1 MTGEPPS
8 ETPRDRRRRLLSLSR
23 RTLFFGLVC
32 AAALI
37 GTSTLAG
44 AASSATSAGKISA
57 SLNMT
62 SFVAFQTGSVKLTYK
77 FPKPVKSFAFR
88 LTWKQGS
95 AWLLVRKG
103 TKHGNF
109 SGQKT
114 ATLNNFFARIT
125 IKVGTYHL
133 DISSSGAHKL
143 IIFKIVP
150 FSGNLTKTSFTV
162 AEAKSIK
169 LTYGFSKLS
178 KSFAYQLAVK
188 QGSKWKVL
196 RNVKRV
202 KKSKRLYFRGVKTAS
217 LESLFGGKAIVV
229 GRYRLII
236 ACAYSSR
243 LLKFKVVNPANP
255 AITIG
260 GSTGSGAGSAGTGG
274 ADFTITGG
282 VGGLAL
288 GQTKP
293 IGLTLTNPHSVPI
306 FVTRLTVAV
315 SADSTPPGC
324 KSASNLQI
332 TQSNASSASSITVP
346 AKASVTLTSAPRAPQ
361 ITFLDLPDVN
371 QDVCK
376 NKSFT
381 LTYNG
386 SAHS

>member
-1 MTGEPPS
+1 MTETTTS
-8 ETPRDRRRRLLSLSR
+8 EALERLLAFAR
-23 RTLFFGLVC
+23 RTLLLGFVC
-32 AAALI
+32 ALTLS

-57 SLNMT
+57 SLSMT

-77 FPKPVKSFAFR
+77 FPKPRKSFAFR

-95 AWLLVRKG
+95 AWLPVKKG

-109 SGQKT
+109 SGRKT
-114 ATLNNFFARIT
+114 ATLNNFFARVT

-143 IIFKIVP
+143 LSFKIVP
-150 FSGNLTKTSFTV
+150 FSGNLTKSSFTV
-162 AEAKSIK
+162 AESKSIK
-169 LTYGFSKLS
+169 LTYAFSKLS

-196 RNVKRV
+196 RSIKTVKRS
-202 KKSKRLYFRGVKTAS
+202 KKLYYKGVRTAS
-217 LESLFGGKAIVV
+217 LKSLVGRKAIVV

-236 ACAYSSR
+236 ACAYSNR
-243 LLKFKVVNPANP
+243 LLKFKVVKSANP
-255 AITIG
+255 AVSID
-260 GSTGSGAGSAGTGG
+260 GSTGSGGGNAGTGG
-274 ADFTITGG
+274 ADFTITGS
-282 VGGLAL
+282 VSGLAL

-293 IGLTLTNPHSVPI
+293 IKLTLTNPHSVSI
-306 FVTRLTVAV
+306 FVTGLTVTP

-324 KSASNLQI
+324 RSAGNLLI
-332 TQSNASSASSITVP
+332 TPSNASSASSITVP
-346 AKASVTLTSAPRAPQ
+346 AKSSVTLTSAPRAPQ
-361 ITFLDLPDVN
+361 ITFLNRSDVN

-381 LTYNG
+381 LTYSG